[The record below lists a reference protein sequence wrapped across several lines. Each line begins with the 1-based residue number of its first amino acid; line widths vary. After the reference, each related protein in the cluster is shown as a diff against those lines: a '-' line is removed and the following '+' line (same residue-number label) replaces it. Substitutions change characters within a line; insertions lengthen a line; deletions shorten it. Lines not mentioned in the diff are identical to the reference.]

1 MVLLCVYVC
10 CLYITPILV
19 HIWFR
24 VQRHGYFYRTSKNN
38 IEIETNDDNV
48 AGSFS
53 CYVLIKYTRN
63 TALNE
68 KIKTFF
74 FISSF
79 LRTHTLCC
87 KLCHYEIE
95 NGPNVI
101 IPIKLRSFCFQFY
114 SFIRLQYI
122 QHKNV
127 FAQLTKC
134 LPIRAYTFWIACLF
148 VRRLMV
154 LRSFSFKYSIYQTQ
168 NWSYHH
174 FQPKTKKR
182 IL

>member
-1 MVLLCVYVC
+1 MKRLKL
-10 CLYITPILV
+10 
-19 HIWFR
+19 
-24 VQRHGYFYRTSKNN
+24 
-38 IEIETNDDNV
+38 
-48 AGSFS
+48 
-53 CYVLIKYTRN
+53 
-63 TALNE
+63 
-68 KIKTFF
+68 F
-74 FISSF
+74 FISSC

-174 FQPKTKKR
+174 FQPKTTKTNFVKKKQL
-182 IL
+182 ILWEFLYLNYLLI